1 MGPDGRKLSIDLNSE
16 FGVPKTISDCLAEVS
31 ATGDVSLKSSK
42 LSCFLQALEEE
53 LRKIDAFRRELP
65 LSMQIINLAI
75 EKVKEEVL
83 QVKRKEKGPVME
95 EFLPLKGDSDESDKK
110 NWMNSATLWNNPVEF
125 KHRNSVEDDDVQF
138 RSGEFKN
145 EGGAFQPYK
154 RIAAAVKVEE
164 AAEKAALPINVLPV
178 ACERGRVS
186 IDLHLKSGG
195 GGGSRNGPPQG
206 KKQRRCWSPE
216 LHQRFIDALD
226 KLGGAQVAT
235 PKQIIDI
242 MRVDGLTNDEVK
254 SHLQKYRLH
263 VRRLPS
269 HPPPPFSSAEQ
280 RSDALKVAKMAA
292 QSGSPEGP
300 LHLSGS
306 GKEISMTLTN
316 IPEEEEE
323 DEISESSW
331 KKQGHIV

>member
-1 MGPDGRKLSIDLNSE
+1 MGANGRKLSIDLNSE

-31 ATGDVSLKSSK
+31 ATGDVSLKLSK
-42 LSCFLQALEEE
+42 LSYFLHALEEE
-53 LRKIDAFRRELP
+53 SRKIDAWRRELP
-65 LSMQIINLAI
+65 LSMHIINLAI

-83 QVKRKEKGPVME
+83 QVKRKEEGPVME
-95 EFLPLKGDSDESDKK
+95 EFLPVKGDSDESDKK

-125 KHRNSVEDDDVQF
+125 KHRNSVEDEDIQF
-138 RSGEFKN
+138 RPGEFKN

-154 RIAAAVKVEE
+154 KIAAA
-164 AAEKAALPINVLPV
+164 AAEKAALPINGLP
-178 ACERGRVS
+178 ASTPLS
-186 IDLHLKSGG
+186 IDLRLKSGG
-195 GGGSRNGPPQG
+195 GGGGSRNSQPQS

-226 KLGGAQVAT
+226 KLGGAQAAT

-263 VRRLPS
+263 VRRLP
-269 HPPPPFSSAEQ
+269 PPSSSVEQ
-280 RSDALKVAKMAA
+280 RIDALKVAKIAA

-300 LHLSGS
+300 LHLSAS

-323 DEISESSW
+323 DDISESSW